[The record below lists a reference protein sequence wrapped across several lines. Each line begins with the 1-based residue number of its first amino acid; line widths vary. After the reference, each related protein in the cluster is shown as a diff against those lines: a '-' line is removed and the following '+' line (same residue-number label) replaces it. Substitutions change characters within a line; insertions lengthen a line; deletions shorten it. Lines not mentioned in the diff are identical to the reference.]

1 MGQVQSYEYLWGTMR
16 WRVLREKLEKLDFS
30 DGDRRIAEIRAE
42 CDRQCQIIALRR
54 VLRDQLI
61 SIIDACVVDGRFN
74 AERARAVVLPDFTSF
89 EEIIGPLQRLT
100 GRPRKEG
107 NEARIANPPLQNVIA
122 AFLTRRQTADTEKPD
137 RAPKRGPTKKAT
149 ARPSHQRARTGGPRR
164 K

>member
-61 SIIDACVVDGRFN
+61 SIIDACVVDGRFKCG
-74 AERARAVVLPDFTSF
+74 AGEGCCAAGTSRRLRRSLVLCND
-89 EEIIGPLQRLT
+89 
-100 GRPRKEG
+100 
-107 NEARIANPPLQNVIA
+107 
-122 AFLTRRQTADTEKPD
+122 
-137 RAPKRGPTKKAT
+137 
-149 ARPSHQRARTGGPRR
+149 
-164 K
+164 